1 MTYDLALEEE
11 DQAGAEFLSDFELA
25 GLKDGSDNL

>member
-11 DQAGAEFLSDFELA
+11 NQAGAEILSDYELA
-25 GLKDGSDNL
+25 GLKDDR